1 MIAWKSPQLQVPKNI
16 GFRAWPK
23 DTKVSAMLKGTA
35 WGLPS
40 ERGERLGFL
49 RVELLSMR
57 RRFGTIL
64 GYITN

>member
-1 MIAWKSPQLQVPKNI
+1 
-16 GFRAWPK
+16 
-23 DTKVSAMLKGTA
+23 MLKGTA

-57 RRFGTIL
+57 IRFGKIL
-64 GYITN
+64 GYITGWWFQPSEKILVSWDHYSQYMEQ